1 MPLLCAIA
9 IVRPEMKVIRG
20 DSSVLLPGSS
30 LQSAQASKNYNLILF
45 RTILHPPD
53 SFVSKNEGMAEG
65 PTGKVAVSGLLQ
77 ALRLLE
83 VLWIMSAMQSLSC
96 VPRFLSLNALAI
108 RTRAIEV

>member
-30 LQSAQASKNYNLILF
+30 LHSARASKNHNLILF

-53 SFVSKNEGMAEG
+53 SFVSKNEGMAEDLEAFLVMARIKRALNFEAG
-65 PTGKVAVSGLLQ
+65 FGCRCRDGLDH
-77 ALRLLE
+77 
-83 VLWIMSAMQSLSC
+83 S
-96 VPRFLSLNALAI
+96 NATCQRPGAPGLGNM
-108 RTRAIEV
+108 TE